1 MNRMQKIIAKSGDVT
16 GTTGEKMVTSI
27 RHQQI
32 VSVNLIGTKSA
43 HHERRSRQSLLAEFG
58 WNEVETA

>member
-1 MNRMQKIIAKSGDVT
+1 MQSIIAESGDVAE
-16 GTTGEKMVTSI
+16 TTGEKMATII

-43 HHERRSRQSLLAEFG
+43 HHERRSRQSLLPEFT
-58 WNEVETA
+58 NEVETA

>member
-1 MNRMQKIIAKSGDVT
+1 MQLIIAESGDVV
-16 GTTGEKMVTSI
+16 GTTGEKMATNI

-43 HHERRSRQSLLAEFG
+43 HDERRSRQSLLSEFG